1 MDKTYTQ
8 ETQKVIGNDRLLS
21 PHDVSLI
28 TGFSY
33 GTALELI
40 KETGFMIQMHRRVFI
55 LESKLLTYL
64 ERKGTRNDN

>member
-1 MDKTYTQ
+1 MNKTHVQ
-8 ETQKVIGNDRLLS
+8 EAQKVIGSDRLLS

-40 KETGFMIQMHRRVFI
+40 KETGYMIQMHRRVFI
-55 LESKLLTYL
+55 LESKLLAYL
-64 ERKGTRNDN
+64 EGKGTHNDN